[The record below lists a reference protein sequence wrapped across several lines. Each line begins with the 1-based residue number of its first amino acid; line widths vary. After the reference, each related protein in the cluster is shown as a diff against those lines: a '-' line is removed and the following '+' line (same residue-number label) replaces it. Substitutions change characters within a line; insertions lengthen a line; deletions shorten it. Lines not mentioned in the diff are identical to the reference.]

1 MIDKIIS
8 NEVNFISLQETKDG
22 ISDTTYILTDNSG
35 KKYICKLYERASIE
49 KVKKERD
56 LLLFLENH
64 LCVPSPLFKLYKYNN
79 KPLQFYSFIKGNSP
93 QKPNTNQIKQI
104 AQFLAKFHT
113 ISPKIGSLSKGIY
126 THESIKTMLCNLPF
140 EFQKRYELVKNIQL
154 FDDGLIHGDL
164 FPDNS
169 KFIKDELIGVFDFIE
184 SSIGDFSF
192 DLAVVANS
200 WCRNDSHILILL
212 ETYNKFTPKVIAL
225 HHLLKMMK
233 LSALFYALQRF
244 HGGVKDY
251 KEYLIK
257 FDSINN

>member
-1 MIDKIIS
+1 M
-8 NEVNFISLQETKDG
+8 QETKDG
-22 ISDTTYILTDNSG
+22 ISDTTYILTDSSG
-35 KKYICKLYERASIE
+35 KKYICKLYERASIK
-49 KVKKERD
+49 KVEQERD
-56 LLLFLENH
+56 LLSFLHPH
-64 LCVPSPLFKLYKYNN
+64 LCVPSPLFKLYKYHN

-93 QKPNTNQIKQI
+93 QKPNTNQIKKI
-104 AQFLAKFHT
+104 AQFLAQFHT
-113 ISPKIGSLSKGIY
+113 ISPKIGSLSRGFY
-126 THESIKTMLCNLPF
+126 THDSVKKMLYNLPF

-169 KFIKDELIGVFDFIE
+169 KFIGDKLSGVFDFIE
-184 SSIGDFSF
+184 SSVGDFSF
-192 DLAVVANS
+192 DLAVIANS
-200 WCRNDSHILILL
+200 WCSNNNHIIILL
-212 ETYNKFTPKVIAL
+212 ETYNRFAPKVITL

-233 LSALFYALQRF
+233 FSALFYALQRF